1 MIPTR
6 QEIALGIYGAWRLL
20 ALDKGGLQYF
30 DTSIE
35 GYWKSFFAAV
45 LVVPGYLFML
55 FFALESIEVEA
66 GPLRFALVEIIAYVI
81 AWTAFPLA
89 MFYLTLVID
98 RQAEYRLHIVAHNWA
113 QLIGVLISAPLAML
127 ALGGLLPEA
136 LAKDL
141 VLAVDIA
148 IQIYKWYIAWTA
160 LRLSI
165 LGAIGIVF
173 LNLVILWLVFIIQ
186 LGMIT

>member
-6 QEIALGIYGAWRLL
+6 QEIAAGCYGAWRLL
-20 ALDKGGLQYF
+20 ALDKSGLQYF
-30 DTSIE
+30 DPSIQ
-35 GYWKSFFAAV
+35 GFWKSFFAAV
-45 LVVPGYLFML
+45 LVVPGYVFIL
-55 FFALESIEVEA
+55 FFALQNVEIEA
-66 GPLRFALVEIIAYVI
+66 GPLRFVLVQIIAYVI

-89 MFYLTLVID
+89 MFYLAMVID
-98 RQAEYRLHIVAHNWA
+98 RQAEYRLHIVAYNWA
-113 QLIGVLISAPLAML
+113 QLIEVLISAPLVML

-136 LAKDL
+136 LGNAL

-148 IQIYKWYIAWTA
+148 IRIYEWYIAKTA

-173 LNLVILWLVFIIQ
+173 LNLVILWLVYDIQ